1 MSKIVGKIIKGVKEY
16 KFIKLDE
23 EATMEAVL
31 GERNLEEEL
40 FSAERIENELLV
52 DHFDGAGTYV
62 NSIGEKFKIGDGK

>member
-1 MSKIVGKIIKGVKEY
+1 MRN
-16 KFIKLDE
+16 KLFTVE
-23 EATMEAVL
+23 VML

-52 DHFDGAGTYV
+52 DHFDGSGTYI